1 MQKIKLIIF
10 DVNQTMFS
18 LNIIENEF
26 TNLGISPLY
35 CDIWFNSVLKEGFA
49 LNNINKFISFN
60 DIGISI
66 LTNILNINRLE
77 TLKKYQK
84 NYKNFNKL
92 NPVNGLV
99 KSKEILRMAT
109 LTNGNKDTTY
119 ELLLKNNLD
128 KFITKTFSIDD
139 RMPTFSKVTHLMVTK
154 YFGIKPEN
162 TLMVACH
169 SWDLE
174 GAKNVGLQIG
184 YVKTTE
190 VLPEYIHSP
199 DYQGKNILELS
210 KDVLRSQQKLITS
223 I

>member
-49 LNNINKFISFN
+49 LNNINKFITFK

-66 LTNILNINRLE
+66 LTNILNINKIRNSE
-77 TLKKYQK
+77 EISKKII
-84 NYKNFNKL
+84 KNFNKL
-92 NPVNGLV
+92 NPVNGLG
-99 KSKEILRMAT
+99 KSLRNFSLLNIKMAT

-139 RMPTFSKVTHLMVTK
+139 V
-154 YFGIKPEN
+154 E
-162 TLMVACH
+162 C
-169 SWDLE
+169 
-174 GAKNVGLQIG
+174 
-184 YVKTTE
+184 
-190 VLPEYIHSP
+190 
-199 DYQGKNILELS
+199 
-210 KDVLRSQQKLITS
+210 
-223 I
+223 